1 IVQRVLVTL
10 DEDKA
15 IDEANAAAKRERAVE
30 NVRDRL
36 PPVVAI
42 LSPSEGGGFSS
53 SDLTLEYS
61 VRSPSGLP
69 VTVVRALIDGRPAE
83 GAQTKGFVPVGTG
96 DTKGTLQLVGV
107 PSRNVNISVIAE
119 TGDLASVPAT
129 VALQWKGT
137 QTAMR
142 EEDLRKG
149 KLYAL
154 LVGVGS

>member
-1 IVQRVLVTL
+1 MRPTPQPSASAPT
-10 DEDKA
+10 
-15 IDEANAAAKRERAVE
+15 E

-53 SDLTLEYS
+53 SDLTSEYS

-96 DTKGTLQLVGV
+96 DTKGTLQLIGV

-129 VALQWKGT
+129 VALLWKGHRRRCARRT
-137 QTAMR
+137 CARASCTRSWSASAATR
-142 EEDLRKG
+142 IATSR
-149 KLYAL
+149 
-154 LVGVGS
+154 V